1 MAVRRLLQDAGSHGD
16 AGDDGGEDST
26 DGVDDGTPVVVGKFH
41 GENLKFKMSDENLK
55 FKIILSLSC

>member
-16 AGDDGGEDST
+16 AGDDGGKDST

-41 GENLKFKMSDENLK
+41 GVNLK
-55 FKIILSLSC
+55 FKIKNLKL